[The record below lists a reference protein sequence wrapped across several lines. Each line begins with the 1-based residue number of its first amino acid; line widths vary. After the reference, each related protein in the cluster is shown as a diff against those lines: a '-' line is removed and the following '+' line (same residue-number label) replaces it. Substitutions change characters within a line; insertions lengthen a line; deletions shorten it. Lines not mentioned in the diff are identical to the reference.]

1 MNEHYLVTGAT
12 GFIGANL
19 VRKLILQNNPV
30 SIIARNKDLNWRL
43 HDIVSKLDIHVVD
56 LTDPKLSEIISKIQ
70 PTIIF
75 HLATYGTSSSEVEI
89 DKMVDV
95 NIKGTL
101 NLIRAVKKTHFKLF
115 LNTGSSSEYGMK
127 TLPMCESDVLEPIND
142 YGISKAVVSMF
153 CQKIAKTENLP
164 IVTFRLF
171 SPYGQFESKERFIP
185 TVITRMLKNEPLEL
199 SSPVFVRD
207 FIFIQDVV
215 DAYLH
220 AVDNNLPLGAIIN
233 IASGKQH
240 TLEDVV
246 NLVREHTGSTSKV
259 VWNPL
264 KAQSRQVEP
273 ICWQANTK
281 IATSILKWEPKYSLK
296 SGIGSFIQW
305 MKENSNY
312 YA

>member
-1 MNEHYLVTGAT
+1 MKEHYLVTGAT
-12 GFIGANL
+12 GFVGANI
-19 VRKLILQNNPV
+19 VRKLILQNNSV
-30 SIIARNKDLNWRL
+30 SIIVRNKHLNWRL
-43 HDIVSKLDIHVVD
+43 HDIISKLDVHVID
-56 LTDPKLSEIISKIQ
+56 LTDPKLSEIVLKIQ

-75 HLATYGTSSSEVEI
+75 HLATYGAIFGEDAAE
-89 DKMVDV
+89 KMVDV

-101 NLIRAVKKTHFKLF
+101 NLMRAAKKIHFKLF
-115 LNTGSSSEYGMK
+115 LNTGSSSEYGIK
-127 TLPMCESDVLEPIND
+127 TLPMCETDVLEPIND
-142 YGISKAVVSMF
+142 YGISKAAVSLF
-153 CQKIAKTENLP
+153 CQKVAKIENLP
-164 IVTFRLF
+164 VVTFRLF
-171 SPYGQFESKERFIP
+171 SPYGQFESKERFVP
-185 TVITRMLKNEPLEL
+185 TVISRMLNNEPLEL
-199 SSPVFVRD
+199 SSPTFVRD

-233 IASGKQH
+233 IGSGRQH

-259 VWNPL
+259 VWISS

-273 ICWQANTK
+273 TCWQANTN
-281 IATSILKWEPKYSLK
+281 IATTILKWEPKYSLK
-296 SGIGSFIQW
+296 SGIGSFIKW